1 MVLPV
6 LVLNVIQ
13 GPDKGK
19 TYELPDDEPQLVGRS
34 SEALPMTDSTV
45 SRRHAELTPDEGQW
59 WLSDLGSQNGTWV
72 NGVRIAERTR
82 LKLGDQIRTG
92 ATLFVFGKSDKKT
105 TAAAKRVRLLRSD
118 QVAAS
123 VERTLASNE
132 DSVILAEPEPRQSA
146 IDHLRIIYKLVTLT
160 GRPAGREALL
170 EGVMDL
176 VFSEF
181 SPERGVI
188 MMADPE
194 DPDRLEP
201 AVVRTNESLESASAG
216 STAGGMVEPDGKVG
230 VSRTIIQTAVKKGE
244 GILSSNAM
252 SDPRFAAG
260 DSVARLNIRSAIC
273 SPIKFRDRTF
283 GALYIDSSMAN
294 YTFTAE
300 QLALMNAIGQHTGLA
315 LANAEMYEHK
325 LRSERLAAMGETV
338 ASLSHSIKNILQGL
352 RGGADVVEMGL
363 KKGDNKLANSGW
375 GILKRN
381 LDRIINLT
389 MNMLAYSRPRE
400 LEIELTRLGPLLD
413 DCASLLK
420 DQCDSRGVALIVDAE
435 SDMPPVPIDSG
446 QVHQALMNLLS
457 NALDAVEP
465 ETGVITVRAAMKARA
480 KSEAAGGG
488 TGSTLEAQIAVIDN
502 GPGIPP
508 EKVGKVFEPFFTTKG
523 LRGTGLGL
531 AVTKRVVDQHGGTI
545 SIKSVVGKGAAF
557 LISLPAER
565 AHMDPA
571 QTAGPRAGG
580 AGAGAG
586 LSGTSVGRSGGTAA
600 DRPGTRGPKGR
611 TDGSGGART

>member
-1 MVLPV
+1 
-6 LVLNVIQ
+6 
-13 GPDKGK
+13 
-19 TYELPDDEPQLVGRS
+19 
-34 SEALPMTDSTV
+34 MTDTTV

-92 ATLFVFGKSDKKT
+92 ATLFVFGKSGKRT
-105 TAAAKRVRLLRSD
+105 SAAAKRVRLLRSD

-181 SPERGVI
+181 NPERGVI
-188 MMADPE
+188 MMADAE

-201 AVVRTNESLESASAG
+201 AVVRTAEPLDASSG
-216 STAGGMVEPDGKVG
+216 STAGGIAGPHDGKVG

-273 SPIKFRDRTF
+273 SPIKFRERTF

-315 LANAEMYEHK
+315 LANAEMYANK
-325 LRSERLAAMGETV
+325 VRSERLAAMGETV

-363 KKGDNKLANSGW
+363 KKGDVKLANNGW

-435 SDMPPVPIDSG
+435 ADMPPVPIDSG
-446 QVHQALMNLLS
+446 QVHQALMNLLT

-465 ETGVITVRAAMKARA
+465 EAGVITVRAAMKARA
-480 KSEAAGGG
+480 KGDAAGTAG
-488 TGSTLEAQIAVIDN
+488 LEAQIAVIDN

-508 EKVGKVFEPFFTTKG
+508 EKVGKIFEPFFTTKG

-545 SIKSVVGKGAAF
+545 AVKSVAGKGAAF

-571 QTAGPRAGG
+571 QTAGPRAG
-580 AGAGAG
+580 AGG
-586 LSGTSVGRSGGTAA
+586 GRVSGG
-600 DRPGTRGPKGR
+600 GGPKR
-611 TDGSGGART
+611 RPADGGAA

>member
-1 MVLPV
+1 M
-6 LVLNVIQ
+6 LVLTVIQ

-72 NGVRIAERTR
+72 NGVRIGERTR

-92 ATLFVFGKSDKKT
+92 ATLFVFGTSEKKVSRV
-105 TAAAKRVRLLRSD
+105 AKRVRLLRSD

-132 DSVILAEPEPRQSA
+132 DSVIMSEPEPRQSA

-160 GRPAGREALL
+160 GRPAGREELL

-181 SPERGVI
+181 GPERGVI

-201 AVVRTNESLESASAG
+201 AVVRTSEGEGAVDA
-216 STAGGMVEPDGKVG
+216 DGRVG

-273 SPIKFRDRTF
+273 SPIKFRERTF

-315 LANAEMYEHK
+315 LANAEMHEQK
-325 LRSERLAAMGETV
+325 IRGERLAAMGETV

-363 KKGDNKLANSGW
+363 KRGDVKLASGGW

-400 LEIELTRLGPLLD
+400 LEIELTRLGPLIE

-420 DQCDSRGVALIVDAE
+420 DQCDARGVALLVDAE
-435 SDMPPVPIDSG
+435 ADMAPVPIDSG

-465 ETGVITVRAAMKARA
+465 QTGVVTVRAAMKTVG
-480 KSEAAGGG
+480 KGAGA
-488 TGSTLEAQIAVIDN
+488 STLEAQIVVIDN

-508 EKVGKVFEPFFTTKG
+508 EKIVKIFEPFFTTKG

-531 AVTKRVVDQHGGTI
+531 AVSKRVVEQHGGTI
-545 SIKSVVGKGAAF
+545 TVKSVLGKGAAF
-557 LISLPAER
+557 LVSLPAER

-571 QTAGPRAGG
+571 QTATPRAGEVR
-580 AGAGAG
+580 G
-586 LSGTSVGRSGGTAA
+586 LR
-600 DRPGTRGPKGR
+600 
-611 TDGSGGART
+611 DGL

>member
-1 MVLPV
+1 M
-6 LVLNVIQ
+6 LNVIQ

-59 WLSDLGSQNGTWV
+59 WISDLGSQNGTWV

-92 ATLFVFGKSDKKT
+92 ATLFVFGKSEKKAS
-105 TAAAKRVRLLRSD
+105 AAAKRVRLLRSD

-160 GRPAGREALL
+160 GRPATREELL

-181 SPERGVI
+181 NPERGVI

-194 DPDRLEP
+194 EPERLEP
-201 AVVRTNESLESASAG
+201 AVVRTSEALETASAG
-216 STAGGMVEPDGKVG
+216 SSAGGVALEPDGKVG
-230 VSRTIIQTAVKKGE
+230 VSRTIIQTAVTKGE

-273 SPIKFRDRTF
+273 SPIKFRERTF

-315 LANAEMYEHK
+315 LANAEMYAGK
-325 LRSERLAAMGETV
+325 VRAERLAAMGETV

-363 KKGDNKLANSGW
+363 KKGDVKLANSGW

-400 LEIELTRLGPLLD
+400 LEIELTRLGPLLE

-420 DQCDSRGVALIVDAE
+420 DQCAARGVALIVDAE
-435 SDMPPVPIDSG
+435 PDMPPVPIDSG
-446 QVHQALMNLLS
+446 QIHQALMNLLS

-465 ETGVITVRAAMKARA
+465 ETGVVTVRAAVRTRDKSADKGGERA
-480 KSEAAGGG
+480 GPM
-488 TGSTLEAQIAVIDN
+488 EAQIAVIDN
-502 GPGIPP
+502 GQGIPP
-508 EKVGKVFEPFFTTKG
+508 EKAAKVFEPFFTTKG

-531 AVTKRVVDQHGGTI
+531 AVTKRVIDQHGGTI
-545 SIKSVVGKGAAF
+545 SVKSVPGKGAAF
-557 LISLPAER
+557 LIALPAER

-571 QTAGPRAGG
+571 QTAGPRGEHAQ
-580 AGAGAG
+580 ARG
-586 LSGTSVGRSGGTAA
+586 LPR
-600 DRPGTRGPKGR
+600 R
-611 TDGSGGART
+611 AREEP